1 METVTIISVNQKVEL
16 QREIGQ
22 VSVMDASDRA
32 VAIACLKAKAFMM
45 GANAIVDLRI
55 CKTVGDPQFKTQRLY
70 ARGRAVKV

>member
-1 METVTIISVNQKVEL
+1 METVTIISGNQKVEV

-45 GANAIVDLRI
+45 GGRFQWVDATL
-55 CKTVGDPQFKTQRLY
+55 
-70 ARGRAVKV
+70 